1 MVRVD
6 EKNGKRSRT
15 LFELLEKFNGWSLL
29 KCQPLTGRTHQ
40 IRVHLRVSGLPVA
53 GDTLYGGGP
62 LLLSRLN
69 PNYPPKPNHTERPL
83 INPVPLHP
91 PELKLPHPVT
101 GPAAARTA

>member
-40 IRVHLRVSGLPVA
+40 IRVHLRVAGVPVA

-62 LLLSRLN
+62 LLLWRRE
-69 PNYPPKPNHTERPL
+69 PNYRVKPNPTELRLPDCVSL
-83 INPVPLHP
+83 TAA
-91 PELKLPHPVT
+91 ELGLPQSVT
-101 GPAAARTA
+101 GT